1 MPNTI
6 KYSTTGDTL
15 SIKKGN
21 FFFGVGDVGK
31 GPSQTT
37 DNYQGISPPSGGY
50 TIYTNTNGSF
60 TAIFC
65 ANDNA
70 QLINFTNGFSNQNF
84 TAATQCL
91 NWYLSQS
98 NFACVNKDYEPIIT
112 SGLTL
117 CLDSSFSPSYTTSGS
132 VWYDLSY
139 SVKNATLSGSPTY
152 KPSDKSLSFV
162 PAQSQ
167 YGTIPD
173 LGSLTTWTIES
184 LVKFTAPLVVGNTI
198 SAVITNQY
206 DGAVNLNFSMGTLNS
221 PTDVLIRVGFFD
233 GSWRITSG
241 FAPLTGVTY
250 YISGTYDGTTIR
262 QYVNGVASGGT
273 LSYEGTPSSGGEVRL
288 MRKWDDVVNTTN
300 LMSGDLTM
308 VRVYNRAL
316 SASEIL
322 SNYNAQT
329 TISYDPNAVA
339 FIVAA
344 GITNT
349 TQQSAINQLVL
360 DLKSYSL
367 WDKCSAIYPFVG
379 GTATSHKYNLKDPRD
394 LDVAFRIEFYGGWTH
409 NSNGIQG
416 DGVTAYA
423 DTFVAMNTSA
433 LLNLSNHFS
442 SYNRTLPLT
451 STSYNGILDTS
462 ASGGIGSFGGQWNIQ
477 NGILYGLQNFIGGV
491 IPGPLGF
498 LNGTVINEST
508 SRFYINGTL
517 AYEPNDPKSMTLQ
530 LNYYLGATN
539 RSSGGVGFRNTTNYA
554 FTSLGGSMTATD
566 ASNFYTVV
574 QAFQT
579 TLGRQ
584 V

>member
-1 MPNTI
+1 MANTI

-15 SIKKGN
+15 SIKKEN

-31 GPSQTT
+31 GPSQST
-37 DNYQGISPPSGGY
+37 DHYQGISPPSGGY
-50 TIYTNTNGSF
+50 TIYANTNGSF

-167 YGTIPD
+167 YATIPD

-206 DGAVNLNFSMGTLNS
+206 NGAVNLNFSMGTLNS
-221 PTDVLIRVGFFD
+221 PTDALIRVGFFD

-379 GTATSHKYNLKDPRD
+379 GTASSHKYNLKDPRD
-394 LDVAFRIEFYGGWTH
+394 LDVAFRIQFYGGWTH

-416 DGVTAYA
+416 NGSNAYA

-433 LLNLSNHFS
+433 LLNLSNHLS
-442 SYNRTLPLT
+442 SYNRILPPSTGTYYHGIVNT
-451 STSYNGILDTS
+451 SSGI
-462 ASGGIGSFGGQWNIQ
+462 AVFGGLWNV
-477 NGILYGLQNFIGGV
+477 NSLTGGLQNWLSGGAV
-491 IPGPLGF
+491 AELG
-498 LNGTVINEST
+498 LVNITVINEST
-508 SRFYINGTL
+508 SKFYLNGTL
-517 AYEPNDPKSMTLQ
+517 RSEPNDPVSMTLQ
-530 LNYYLGATN
+530 TNYYLGAAYST
-539 RSSGGVGFRNTTNYA
+539 SSMGPAYYNTTNYA
-554 FTSLGGSMTATD
+554 FTSLGASITTTD
-566 ASNFYTVV
+566 ASNLYTAV